1 MRHAYDFAFA
11 CSAHMFLTMCSE
23 MKPEDRLQP
32 EDEVRSQTET
42 QERVKGLIKG
52 NHLTQRAVAEGIGM
66 SEQSLS
72 QKLKGV
78 KHFTADNMK
87 NMAKYFGVTT
97 DYLYG
102 LADLTLE
109 VF

>member
-1 MRHAYDFAFA
+1 
-11 CSAHMFLTMCSE
+11 
-23 MKPEDRLQP
+23 
-32 EDEVRSQTET
+32 
-42 QERVKGLIKG
+42 
-52 NHLTQRAVAEGIGM
+52 M